1 MEYRRRTGGRDQN
14 GEGASLRRI
23 PIESKS
29 HSSVKKDPKKRRRQ
43 GTSGGVVCAEEGDS
57 ARKPQKRR
65 NTAAA
70 VFRCAAL
77 PVLICCKAGS
87 GRVCAGRRQIK
98 RAWKS
103 IRRLRRH
110 RQERRKSGFRGN
122 GKAGVIK
129 RNGFAVFLIG
139 NTIFPFES
147 IQHFLQK
154 FLGDAQMFG
163 DVIGSIAGNQ
173 INLE

>member
-23 PIESKS
+23 PIESKP

-77 PVLICCKAGS
+77 PVLFAAKRDQGA
-87 GRVCAGRRQIK
+87 CARGGG
-98 RAWKS
+98 KS
-103 IRRLRRH
+103 NGH
-110 RQERRKSGFRGN
+110 
-122 GKAGVIK
+122 GKASDVCGVTG
-129 RNGFAVFLIG
+129 RNG
-139 NTIFPFES
+139 
-147 IQHFLQK
+147 
-154 FLGDAQMFG
+154 
-163 DVIGSIAGNQ
+163 GSQVSVETEKLAS
-173 INLE
+173 